1 MTKWRL
7 ISASENP
14 ARLVLTAFTALIV
27 SGTALLRIPA
37 AFDGTQPSLLDSLF
51 TSTSATTVTGLAT
64 LNISEFSALGEVII
78 LILIQVG
85 GFGIMALGAILS
97 VVASHRMGLHQ
108 RKLATAEFGTLDNG
122 VLAEIDLRGILRRV
136 AEITILVELVLGF
149 ILFLRLWTGGYE
161 NFARSLYSAL
171 FHSISSFNNA
181 GISLYSDSLERF
193 SGDPFLLI
201 PMSAAF
207 ILGGFGFPIIIEV
220 LRQVRG
226 TATAGV
232 RARRR
237 GLARIDPKRW
247 SLHAKI
253 TVTATLTLIVI
264 GPLVFAALEWANP
277 STLGPLDIGE
287 KLLTSWFQGTTPRT
301 AGFSTI
307 DIGGLQEPTL
317 LFVTTL
323 MFIGAG
329 PASTS
334 GGIKITTFAVL
345 AFVIWAEV
353 RGRNDVNVFGRRLS
367 RGVVRQAITI
377 ALLSVGLV
385 IATALILVG
394 TMDVTLTPALFEAT
408 SAFGTVGLSTGLT
421 AELNGVSRALLTIVM
436 LAGRIGPMTFV
447 TAIALK
453 KRDLPYRFPE
463 ERPIIG

>member
-1 MTKWRL
+1 VPKWRL
-7 ISASENP
+7 LRATENP
-14 ARLVLTAFTALIV
+14 ARLVLTAFASLIV
-27 SGTALLRIPA
+27 IGTILLRIPA
-37 AFDGTQPSLLDSLF
+37 AFDGPQPPVLDSLF

-64 LNISEFSALGEVII
+64 LDIAGFSAFGELII
-78 LILIQVG
+78 LLLIQVG

-97 VVASHRMGLHQ
+97 VVASHRMGLSQ
-108 RKLATAEFGTLDNG
+108 RKLAAAEFGTLDNG
-122 VLAEIDLRGILRRV
+122 VLAEVDLRGILRRV
-136 AEITILVELVLGF
+136 AEITLLVEITLGF
-149 ILFLRLWTGGYE
+149 ILFLRLWLGGYE
-161 NFARSLYSAL
+161 SVTRSLYSGL
-171 FHSISSFNNA
+171 FHSISAFNNA
-181 GISLYSDSLERF
+181 GISLYSDSLEQF
-193 SGDPFLLI
+193 HGDPYLLI
-201 PMSAAF
+201 PLSLAF

-226 TATAGV
+226 TGPV
-232 RARRR
+232 GQRSNRW

-253 TVTATLTLIVI
+253 TVTATIALVVVGPLTFAVLEWRNPLTL
-264 GPLVFAALEWANP
+264 G
-277 STLGPLDIGE
+277 SLDVGE
-287 KLLTSWFQGTTPRT
+287 RILASWFQGTTPRT

-334 GGIKITTFAVL
+334 GGIKVTTFAVL

-367 RGVVRQAITI
+367 HGVVRQAITI

-385 IATALILVG
+385 VGTALVLVG

-421 AELNGVSRALLTIVM
+421 GELNGISRALLVIVM

-453 KRDLPYRFPE
+453 NRDLPYRYPE

>member
-1 MTKWRL
+1 MPKWRL
-7 ISASENP
+7 LRATENP
-14 ARLVLTAFTALIV
+14 ARLVLTAFASLIAI
-27 SGTALLRIPA
+27 GTILLRIPG
-37 AFDGTQPSLLDSLF
+37 AFDGPQPSLLDSLF

-64 LNISEFSALGEVII
+64 LDISGFSALGEVII
-78 LILIQVG
+78 LVLIQIG

-97 VVASHRMGLHQ
+97 VVASHRMGLSQ
-108 RKLATAEFGTLDNG
+108 RKLAAAEFGTLDNG
-122 VLAEIDLRGILRRV
+122 VLAEVDLRGILRRV
-136 AEITILVELVLGF
+136 AEITILVEVVLG
-149 ILFLRLWTGGYE
+149 IMLFLRLWTGGYE
-161 NFARSLYSAL
+161 NFTRSLYSGL
-171 FHSISSFNNA
+171 FHSISAFNNA

-193 SGDPFLLI
+193 QGDPYLLI

-226 TATAGV
+226 TGPV
-232 RARRR
+232 GQRSHRR
-237 GLARIDPKRW
+237 GLGRIDPKRW

-253 TVTATLTLIVI
+253 TVTSTLALVVI
-264 GPLVFAALEWANP
+264 GPVIFAVLEWANP
-277 STLGPLDIGE
+277 LTLGPLNIGE
-287 KLLTSWFQGTTPRT
+287 KFLASWFQGTTPRT
-301 AGFSTI
+301 AGFNTI

-334 GGIKITTFAVL
+334 GGIKVTTFAVL

-353 RGRNDVNVFGRRLS
+353 RGRHDVNAFGRRLS

-385 IATALILVG
+385 VATALVLVG

-421 AELNGVSRALLTIVM
+421 GELNGISRALLVIVM

-453 KRDLPYRFPE
+453 NRDLPYRYPE

>member
-1 MTKWRL
+1 MPKWRL
-7 ISASENP
+7 LRATENP
-14 ARLVLTAFTALIV
+14 ARLVLTAFASLIAI
-27 SGTALLRIPA
+27 GTILLRIPG
-37 AFDGTQPSLLDSLF
+37 AFDGPQPSLLDSLF

-64 LNISEFSALGEVII
+64 LDISGFSALGEVII
-78 LILIQVG
+78 LVLIQIG

-97 VVASHRMGLHQ
+97 VVASHRMGLSQ
-108 RKLATAEFGTLDNG
+108 RKLAAAEFGTLDNG
-122 VLAEIDLRGILRRV
+122 VLAEVDLRGILRRV
-136 AEITILVELVLGF
+136 AEITILVEVVLG
-149 ILFLRLWTGGYE
+149 IMLFLRLWTGGYE
-161 NFARSLYSAL
+161 NFTRSLYSGL
-171 FHSISSFNNA
+171 FHSISAFNNA

-193 SGDPFLLI
+193 QGDPYLLI

-226 TATAGV
+226 TGPV
-232 RARRR
+232 GQRYHRR

-253 TVTATLTLIVI
+253 TVTSTLALVVI
-264 GPLVFAALEWANP
+264 GPVIFAVLEWANP
-277 STLGPLDIGE
+277 LTLGPLNIGE
-287 KLLTSWFQGTTPRT
+287 KFLASWFQGTTPRT
-301 AGFSTI
+301 AGFNTI

-334 GGIKITTFAVL
+334 GGIKVTTFAVL

-353 RGRNDVNVFGRRLS
+353 RGRHDVNAFGRRLS

-385 IATALILVG
+385 VATALVLVG

-421 AELNGVSRALLTIVM
+421 GELNGISRALLVIVM

-453 KRDLPYRFPE
+453 NRDLPYRYPE

>member
-27 SGTALLRIPA
+27 AGTALLRIPA

-226 TATAGV
+226 TATVGV
-232 RARRR
+232 RVRRR

-385 IATALILVG
+385 ITTALILVG

>member
-27 SGTALLRIPA
+27 AGTALLRIPA

-108 RKLATAEFGTLDNG
+108 RKLAAAEFGTLDNG

-226 TATAGV
+226 TATVGV

-385 IATALILVG
+385 ITTALILVG

>member
-27 SGTALLRIPA
+27 AGTALLRIPA

-171 FHSISSFNNA
+171 FHSISSFNNTW
-181 GISLYSDSLERF
+181 ISLSSDSLERF
-193 SGDPFLLI
+193 SSDPFLRI

-220 LRQVRG
+220 MVL
-226 TATAGV
+226 
-232 RARRR
+232 
-237 GLARIDPKRW
+237 W
-247 SLHAKI
+247 SDHPIAS
-253 TVTATLTLIVI
+253 
-264 GPLVFAALEWANP
+264 F
-277 STLGPLDIGE
+277 SE
-287 KLLTSWFQGTTPRT
+287 KLRSVGVTSLCRVE
-301 AGFSTI
+301 SSV
-307 DIGGLQEPTL
+307 
-317 LFVTTL
+317 FV
-323 MFIGAG
+323 I
-329 PASTS
+329 STS
-334 GGIKITTFAVL
+334 PT
-345 AFVIWAEV
+345 
-353 RGRNDVNVFGRRLS
+353 
-367 RGVVRQAITI
+367 
-377 ALLSVGLV
+377 ALLPVRNESSRSTRVLV
-385 IATALILVG
+385 VA
-394 TMDVTLTPALFEAT
+394 
-408 SAFGTVGLSTGLT
+408 
-421 AELNGVSRALLTIVM
+421 
-436 LAGRIGPMTFV
+436 
-447 TAIALK
+447 
-453 KRDLPYRFPE
+453 PE
-463 ERPIIG
+463 INR

>member
-1 MTKWRL
+1 VPKWRL
-7 ISASENP
+7 LRATENP
-14 ARLVLTAFTALIV
+14 PRLVLTAFASLIV
-27 SGTALLRIPA
+27 IGTILLRIPA
-37 AFDGTQPSLLDSLF
+37 AFDGPQPPLLDSLF

-64 LNISEFSALGEVII
+64 LDISGFSAFGELII
-78 LILIQVG
+78 LLLIQVG

-97 VVASHRMGLHQ
+97 VVASHRMGLSQ
-108 RKLATAEFGTLDNG
+108 RKLAAAEFGTLDNG
-122 VLAEIDLRGILRRV
+122 VLAEVDLRGILRRV
-136 AEITILVELVLGF
+136 AEITLLVEITLGF
-149 ILFLRLWTGGYE
+149 ILFLRLWLGGYE
-161 NFARSLYSAL
+161 SVTRSLYSGL
-171 FHSISSFNNA
+171 FHSISAFNNA
-181 GISLYSDSLERF
+181 GISLYSDSLEQF
-193 SGDPFLLI
+193 HGDPYLLI
-201 PMSAAF
+201 PLSLAF

-226 TATAGV
+226 TGPV
-232 RARRR
+232 GQRSNRW

-253 TVTATLTLIVI
+253 TVTATIALVVI
-264 GPLVFAALEWANP
+264 GPLTFAVLEWRNP
-277 STLGPLDIGE
+277 LTLGSLDVGE
-287 KLLTSWFQGTTPRT
+287 RILASWFQGTTPRT
-301 AGFSTI
+301 AGFNTI

-334 GGIKITTFAVL
+334 GGIKVTTFAVL

-367 RGVVRQAITI
+367 HGVVRQAITI

-385 IATALILVG
+385 VGTALVLVG

-421 AELNGVSRALLTIVM
+421 GELNGISRALLVIVM

-453 KRDLPYRFPE
+453 NRDLPYRYPE